1 MTDKTRR
8 AKQVNNRKKMSI
20 LPTERARAYIENY
33 AKKNNISLSLS
44 AQIFIAKGI
53 EKQKKEDILGSPFPV
68 PAQQGK
74 LPMHVVPKVK
84 EEKPR
89 FFTNRMIG

>member
-1 MTDKTRR
+1 MSD
-8 AKQVNNRKKMSI
+8 RKKMSI
-20 LPTERARAYIENY
+20 LPTARARTYIENY

-53 EKQKKEDILGSPFPV
+53 EKQKKEDVLGSPEPIPV
-68 PAQQGK
+68 QQGK
-74 LPMHVVPKVK
+74 LPMHVVPKIKK
-84 EEKPR
+84 EEPR